1 MAATKSLEIAVE
13 GFTANRRINIGV
25 MSAPPPAPVIPTSK
39 PTMALPRM
47 MSGFTFMAPP
57 NRAV

>member
-13 GFTANRRINIGV
+13 GFTANRRISIGV
-25 MSAPPPAPVIPTSK
+25 MSEPPPAPVTPTGK
-39 PTMALPRM
+39 PTMALPRTM
-47 MSGFTFMAPP
+47 YGFTFLAPP